1 MTLIERIDAD
11 LKEAMKAKDE
21 LTLSTLRLVR
31 TSLKNKQ
38 IEIMR
43 DLTEEDVLAV
53 MRTMVKQY
61 KDAFADFTAN
71 GRKDLADRQ
80 AGEIAIIERFLPQ
93 QMDEGEAKEAI
104 TAVIGELGAA
114 SMKDMGKVMAALK
127 ERFAGKMDFSKA
139 SAAVKELLT
148 APK

>member
-80 AGEIAIIERFLPQ
+80 AGEIAIIERYLPAAMPEAELGFWRHGEGSRQ
-93 QMDEGEAKEAI
+93 GHGARDEGGPRPRGRQCGQGNRPE
-104 TAVIGELGAA
+104 VVPDA
-114 SMKDMGKVMAALK
+114 SGLI
-127 ERFAGKMDFSKA
+127 
-139 SAAVKELLT
+139 
-148 APK
+148 